1 MISSA
6 LTTLAVSFFT
16 FLFLTIFTQQERR
29 RGKRFFA
36 VRARAW
42 LDRVVDRIY
51 QSVSWK
57 VGHFTKYIV
66 QLSWYYGLHSLL
78 RGLLKGMIALY
89 TYFEDLFERN
99 RARTKQ
105 LRAEKKQLSTHN
117 HLQQIA
123 DHRVETALSVAEQRK
138 LKKQKLEGNE

>member
-1 MISSA
+1 MISTA
-6 LTTLAVSFFT
+6 LTTLAVSLVTFF
-16 FLFLTIFTQQERR
+16 LLTIFTQQERR
-29 RGKRFFA
+29 RGRRFFA
-36 VRARAW
+36 ARARAW
-42 LDRVVDRIY
+42 LDRVVDDIS
-51 QSVSWK
+51 QSVSK
-57 VGHFTKYIV
+57 KIEHFTKYMV

-78 RGLLKGMIALY
+78 RGLLKGMIAMY

-105 LRAEKKQLSTHN
+105 LRAEKRQLSKHN

-123 DHRVETALSVAEQRK
+123 NHREETALSASEQQK